1 LKNLN
6 IYFVS
11 DHATA
16 VPTFMK
22 KWTVLFIPFGNF
34 QNLTGGKDY
43 CKPVFPKL
51 CAAEE
56 AEV

>member
-1 LKNLN
+1 
-6 IYFVS
+6 
-11 DHATA
+11 
-16 VPTFMK
+16 MK